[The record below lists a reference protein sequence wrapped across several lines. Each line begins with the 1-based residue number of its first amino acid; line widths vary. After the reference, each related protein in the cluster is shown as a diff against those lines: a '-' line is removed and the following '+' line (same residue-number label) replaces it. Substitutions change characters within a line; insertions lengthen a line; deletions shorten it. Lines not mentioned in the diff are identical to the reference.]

1 MPKKGER
8 GLGQFADL
16 RGWLGKKEWGFV
28 FERGGGGGGEYPNA
42 HYELGNNLN
51 CDFNLVMP
59 MSSLLISIK
68 KKHYL
73 AIDWLL
79 IIAFDVVRR

>member
-1 MPKKGER
+1 MAKKSG
-8 GLGQFADL
+8 DL
-16 RGWLGKKEWGFV
+16 FLREV
-28 FERGGGGGGEYPNA
+28 GGGGEYPNA

-59 MSSLLISIK
+59 LSSLLISIK